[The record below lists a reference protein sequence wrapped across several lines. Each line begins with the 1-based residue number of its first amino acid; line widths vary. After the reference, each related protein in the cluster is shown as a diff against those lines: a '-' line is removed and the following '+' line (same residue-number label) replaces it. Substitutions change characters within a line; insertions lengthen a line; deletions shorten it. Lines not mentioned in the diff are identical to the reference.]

1 MALSSP
7 LPAGPDVGQ
16 GPDRKGAL
24 RPRSCQRGR
33 GAAKGCAVSTL
44 AMVTSGRV
52 KGQQCVCFL
61 RELCHA
67 LECCQKPLASSS
79 RKCDKEQ
86 GFCKG
91 SLRRLLQGVL
101 QDTFGGAITCSD
113 PLPCTGLQVAKQ
125 ESSSPGSLGFV
136 FISVKHSGLLY
147 LTDSP
152 SHTPLSPHRASSYF
166 WLSGDSETLIF
177 RRNTIP
183 CSLTPHPCCL
193 SAPC

>member
-44 AMVTSGRV
+44 AMVTPGRV
-52 KGQQCVCFL
+52 KGQQCVCCL
-61 RELCHA
+61 HELCHA

-91 SLRRLLQGVL
+91 SLRTLLEVPSPAVILSHAQACKWLNRNPLRLVPWGLFLFQSKTLV
-101 QDTFGGAITCSD
+101 CSTLLIL
-113 PLPCTGLQVAKQ
+113 LP
-125 ESSSPGSLGFV
+125 
-136 FISVKHSGLLY
+136 
-147 LTDSP
+147 
-152 SHTPLSPHRASSYF
+152 TPLSLLTGLPRI
-166 WLSGDSETLIF
+166 SGFPETQ
-177 RRNTIP
+177 R
-183 CSLTPHPCCL
+183 H
-193 SAPC
+193 